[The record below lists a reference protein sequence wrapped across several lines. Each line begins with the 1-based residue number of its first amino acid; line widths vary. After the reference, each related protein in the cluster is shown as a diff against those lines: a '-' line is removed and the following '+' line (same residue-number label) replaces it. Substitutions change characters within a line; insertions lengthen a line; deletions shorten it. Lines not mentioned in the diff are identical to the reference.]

1 MSSYQILKNL
11 LLSLNKYFAKVPGQL
26 RPYRKIVLILALL
39 STVFMGY
46 GTTRFVLDVSFESW
60 FSEDDPAVKSL
71 NEFREQF
78 GSDDGLFI
86 VYEAKD
92 GDVFSNQSLS
102 LISEITEVLDN
113 DEKISDEVWLEQYGL
128 TSKVAETLKH
138 IKRVQSLTNIR
149 IQKNEDDVLSA
160 PLLVPKVIPRD
171 INVLN
176 EIKSEAGKQS
186 SLPLFMFSKDH
197 RFGAIS
203 ITTDFGTIPL
213 IENQN
218 EEQSLFS
225 DDDWNDDF
233 EDSVDDQA
241 VLQKVKFKDIEPS
254 LYIPFMQAVS
264 AIYEQPRMLENFDF
278 YPIGTSAMVELAW
291 GTMIQAGFLLVGML
305 IIINLLLWTLFRSA
319 SAVVLPQLAIGLSI
333 LFVIGGLSW
342 LNIASTTLI
351 ALTAMLVI
359 AVGVADCV
367 HVMSSYLL
375 FRRSGIDH
383 EQALSQAY
391 GKTGVPILLTTVTTM
406 AGMSSLAVTGMPQF
420 VLFGFSSAAGVG
432 LAFLY
437 TIYLLPVLLDY
448 WHPMQDKK
456 VSNISQEKKTL
467 TSSMKAFFKS
477 IQIKALKF
485 LCFFAK
491 PIINLS
497 QRIGLTWFLSLVYK
511 GLVWF
516 LGADWLQPLLDK
528 IPAFVQRFRYA
539 VVVIFFGVF
548 GICLYGATQVKIDS
562 NLVELYSDDVPIGK
576 AYDIVDEHMMGTGN
590 MIIVVNTGESDAIM
604 DPAVLN
610 AMSRLQSQV
619 KKSYSKYIIRT
630 NSLAD
635 LVKETHAIMQ
645 GDEQYRTI
653 PDSQITVSQLLYLFN
668 SANPEERRALV
679 SDDYSKSH
687 ISIQLKNA
695 GSNEYAEFFE
705 GIRKDISNEFD
716 TLKDRYPN
724 LEVEITGTF
733 AMMMRLADD
742 LSRNQF
748 KSLAIAAVVISSLLM
763 VTLGSLQAG
772 AMSIVPN
779 LIPATLALGLMGL
792 FGIPLDTDTLL
803 IAPLIIGIAVDDTI
817 HFISHYRMS
826 LAENNNMQLALV
838 DAIKEVGQAVTFTT
852 LILGLGF
859 FMLTFSDYLGLAKIG
874 GFGSLAIFVALLC
887 DLLFFPALIMI
898 FKPKFGQKDVADN
911 FNFIEVSK

>member
-1 MSSYQILKNL
+1 MKSL
-11 LLSLNKYFAKVPGQL
+11 LLSLNDYFAIVPGQL

-39 STVFMGY
+39 ATVFMGY
-46 GTTRFVLDVSFESW
+46 GSTRFVLDTSFESW
-60 FSEDDPAVKSL
+60 FSDDDSAVESL

-113 DEKISDEVWLEQYGL
+113 DEQISDEDWLKNYGL
-128 TSKVAETLKH
+128 TANIAETLKH

-160 PLLVPKVIPRD
+160 PLLVPKVIPKD
-171 INVLN
+171 INILS

-203 ITTDFGTIPL
+203 IQTDFGTIPV

-225 DDDWNDDF
+225 DDYWSDDF

-264 AIYEQPRMLENFDF
+264 AIYEQPEMLAHFDF
-278 YPIGTSAMVELAW
+278 YPIGTSAMIELAW
-291 GTMIQAGFLLVGML
+291 GTMIQAAFLLVGML

-342 LNIASTTLI
+342 FNIASTTLI
-351 ALTAMLVI
+351 ALTVMLVI

-375 FRRSGIDH
+375 FRRSGNNH

-437 TIYLLPVLLDY
+437 TIYLLPVLMDY

-456 VSNISQEKKTL
+456 VLDVVLEKRTL
-467 TSSMKAFFKS
+467 ASLVKNFFKL
-477 IQIKALKF
+477 IQIKALKL
-485 LCFFAK
+485 LCFIVR
-491 PIINLS
+491 PVLILS
-497 QRIGLTWFLSLVYK
+497 KKIGLTWL
-511 GLVWF
+511 

-528 IPAFVQRFRYA
+528 IPAFVQRYRYA
-539 VVVIFFGVF
+539 VVVIFFSVF

-562 NLVELYSDDVPIGK
+562 NLVELYSDDVPIGQ

-604 DPAVLN
+604 NPAVLN
-610 AMSRLQSQV
+610 AMSRLQTQV
-619 KKSYSKYIIRT
+619 KESYSEYIIRT

-645 GDEQYRTI
+645 GDEQYRSI
-653 PDSQITVSQLLYLFN
+653 PESQITVSQLLYLFN

-695 GSNEYAEFFE
+695 GSNEYADFFA
-705 GIRKDISNEFD
+705 GIRKDINNEFD

-724 LEVEITGTF
+724 LDVEITGTF

-748 KSLAIAAVVISSLLM
+748 KSLAIAAIVISCLLM

-779 LIPATLALGLMGL
+779 LIPATLAFGLMGL
-792 FGIPLDTDTLL
+792 FGIPLDTDTLM

-826 LAENNNMQLALV
+826 LAINNNMRLALIE
-838 DAIKEVGQAVTFTT
+838 AIKEVGQAVTFTT
-852 LILGLGF
+852 LILGSGF

-898 FKPKFGQKDVADN
+898 FKPKFGQKGVDEN
-911 FNFIEVSK
+911 LNFIEVTE

>member
-1 MSSYQILKNL
+1 MKEL
-11 LLSLNKYFAKVPGQL
+11 LLSLNKYFAIVPGQL

-39 STVFMGY
+39 STFFMGY
-46 GTTRFVLDVSFESW
+46 GATRFVVDTSYEVW
-60 FSEDDPAVKSL
+60 FSEEDPAVKSL

-113 DEKISDEVWLEQYGL
+113 DEQISDETWLEQYGL

-149 IQKNEDDVLSA
+149 IQKNENDVLSA
-160 PLLVPKVIPRD
+160 PLLVPKTIPRD
-171 INVLN
+171 VNILG

-218 EEQSLFS
+218 EDQSLFS

-241 VLQKVKFKDIEPS
+241 VLQKVKFKDIEPT

-264 AIYEQPRMLENFDF
+264 AVYEQPRMLENFDF
-278 YPIGTSAMVELAW
+278 YPIGTSAMVELAL
-291 GTMIQAGFLLVGML
+291 GTMIQAAFLLVGML

-351 ALTAMLVI
+351 GLTAMLVI

-375 FRRSGIDH
+375 FRRSGSDH

-391 GKTGVPILLTTVTTM
+391 GKVGVPILLTTITTM

-448 WHPMQDKK
+448 WHPMQEKK
-456 VSNISQEKKTL
+456 VSNVVQEKKTL
-467 TSSMKAFFKS
+467 ISLMKAFFKL

-497 QRIGLTWFLSLVYK
+497 QRIGLAWL
-511 GLVWF
+511 

-528 IPAFVQRFRYA
+528 IPSFVQRFRYA

-562 NLVELYSDDVPIGK
+562 NLVELFSDDVPISQ

-590 MIIVVNTGESDAIM
+590 MIIVVNTGESDAIT

-619 KKSYSKYIIRT
+619 KESYSKYIIRT

-645 GDEQYRTI
+645 DDEQYRTI

-705 GIRKDISNEFD
+705 GIRKDIDNEFD

-724 LEVEITGTF
+724 LDVEITGTM

-748 KSLAIAAVVISSLLM
+748 KSLAIAAVVISCLLM

-779 LIPATLALGLMGL
+779 LIPATLAFGLMGL
-792 FGIPLDTDTLL
+792 FGIPLDTDTLM

-826 LAENNNMQLALV
+826 LAENNNMRLALIG
-838 DAIKEVGQAVTFTT
+838 AIKEVGQAVTFTT
-852 LILGLGF
+852 LILGFGF

-874 GFGSLAIFVALLC
+874 GFGALAIFVALLC

-898 FKPKFGQKDVADN
+898 FKPKFGQKDVEDN
-911 FNFIEVSK
+911 LNFIEVAK

>member
-1 MSSYQILKNL
+1 MKDL
-11 LLSLNKYFAKVPGQL
+11 LLVLNKYFAIVPGQL

-39 STVFMGY
+39 STFFMGY
-46 GTTRFVLDVSFESW
+46 GATRFVVDTSYESW
-60 FSEDDPAVKSL
+60 FSEEDPAVKSL

-102 LISEITEVLDN
+102 LISEITEVLNN

-128 TSKVAETLKH
+128 TLEVAETLKH

-160 PLLVPKVIPRD
+160 PLLVPKTIPRD
-171 INVLN
+171 INILG

-225 DDDWNDDF
+225 DDDWSDDF

-264 AIYEQPRMLENFDF
+264 AIYEQPKMLENFDF
-278 YPIGTSAMVELAW
+278 YPIGTSAMVKYAW

-375 FRRSGIDH
+375 FRRSGSDH

-391 GKTGVPILLTTVTTM
+391 GKVGVPILLTTITTM

-448 WHPMQDKK
+448 WHPMQEKK
-456 VSNISQEKKTL
+456 VSNVVQEKKTL
-467 TSSMKAFFKS
+467 ISLMKAFFKV

-497 QRIGLTWFLSLVYK
+497 QRIGLAWL
-511 GLVWF
+511 

-539 VVVIFFGVF
+539 VAVIFFGVF

-562 NLVELYSDDVPIGK
+562 NLVELYSDDVPIGQ

-610 AMSRLQSQV
+610 AMNRLQSQV
-619 KKSYSKYIIRT
+619 KESYSKYIIRT

-645 GDEQYRTI
+645 DDEQYRTI

-687 ISIQLKNA
+687 ISIQLQNA

-724 LEVEITGTF
+724 LDVEITGTF

-779 LIPATLALGLMGL
+779 LIPATLAFGLMGL
-792 FGIPLDTDTLL
+792 LGIPLDTDTLM

-859 FMLTFSDYLGLAKIG
+859 FMLAFSDYLGLAKIG

-898 FKPKFGQKDVADN
+898 FKPKFGQKDVEDN
-911 FNFIEVSK
+911 FNFIEVAK